1 MSLTKHFDDELS
13 YFLRKFITS
22 SLKRGFITNNVP
34 FCMVNPSECRKC
46 LLNSCGARGLL
57 ILSLL
62 KILSDIIL
70 SAVNLGG
77 IKLKSI
83 GSLFFFLNGKYMKW
97 LLQFFHAL
105 SGSKQKTI
113 DGEMK
118 FIVKPSIC

>member
-77 IKLKSI
+77 KKFMSI
-83 GSLFFFLNGKYMKW
+83 DSFFFSEWEVY
-97 LLQFFHAL
+97 
-105 SGSKQKTI
+105 
-113 DGEMK
+113 EMA
-118 FIVKPSIC
+118 PSVFSRSFRQQTENN

>member
-46 LLNSCGARGLL
+46 LLNSCGTRGLL

-77 IKLKSI
+77 KKFMSI
-83 GSLFFFLNGKYMKW
+83 GSFFFLNGKYMKW